1 MLWVRPVCSPIVLIW
16 GRVSSL
22 SARFGEILLLLMS
35 MLKLSAV
42 ALAAVAVMLLLLLLL
57 ADWITRA
64 IMFMATSLLRSYIRN
79 EPNQKQM
86 LCIGS

>member
-1 MLWVRPVCSPIVLIW
+1 MGLTGWLPIVLIW
-16 GRVSSL
+16 GTVSSL
-22 SARFGEILLLLMS
+22 TARFGEILLLLML

-42 ALAAVAVMLLLLLLL
+42 AFAAVAVMLLLLLL
-57 ADWITRA
+57 ADLITRA
-64 IMFMATSLLRSYIRN
+64 IMCMATSLLRSYIRN

>member
-1 MLWVRPVCSPIVLIW
+1 MGLTGWLPIVLIW
-16 GRVSSL
+16 GTVSSL
-22 SARFGEILLLLMS
+22 TARFGEILLLLMS

-57 ADWITRA
+57 ADLITRA
-64 IMFMATSLLRSYIRN
+64 IMCMATSLLRSYIRN

>member
-1 MLWVRPVCSPIVLIW
+1 M
-16 GRVSSL
+16 SSL
-22 SARFGEILLLLMS
+22 TARFGEILLLLMS

-57 ADWITRA
+57 ADWITTA
-64 IMFMATSLLRSYIRN
+64 IMFMATSLLRTYIRN
-79 EPNQKQM
+79 EPNQKQV